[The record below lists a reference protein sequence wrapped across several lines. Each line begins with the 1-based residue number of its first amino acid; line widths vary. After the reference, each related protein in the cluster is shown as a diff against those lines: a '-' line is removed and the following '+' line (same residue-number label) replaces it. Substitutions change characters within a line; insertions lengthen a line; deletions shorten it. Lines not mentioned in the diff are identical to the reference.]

1 MEAQKQTLSERFYR
15 ALLRLFPFDFRG
27 DFGPEMEQA
36 FREQRV
42 HVERQAGKIGLF
54 RLWWETIAGIFTTAP
69 AEHLSM
75 LRQDVRYALRMMRK
89 NASYTAVAVTTLALG
104 IGANT
109 AIVSVINAV
118 LLKPLPYQQG
128 DQLVMLHQ
136 RADKVGLANI
146 SYSVPEIQDYRQ
158 QNRTLS
164 DLVEY
169 HSMQFML
176 LSKDEAS
183 RVRAGVV
190 SDGFFGMF
198 GVKPILG
205 RDFRPADDQP
215 GAPAVLLL
223 SYEYWKKHERGDPGI
238 VGKTFQMNDR
248 VHTVIG
254 VLPPV
259 PQYPN
264 ENDVYMPTSA
274 CPFRSSPGMISN
286 RGSRMMSL
294 FGRMKPGV
302 SVEHCKA
309 DLSVISARMIQQH
322 PDAYPK
328 EAGINTA
335 TVSLRQELTKGATPM
350 LLVLLGAA
358 GCVLLIACANVANLT
373 LARMAGRERELV
385 LRSALG
391 AGKGRLLRQLFTE
404 SLILGLL
411 AAGLGVLFASQTLK
425 LLVDFTARLTPRARE
440 IQVDGYMLLFALAA
454 ALLTSIVS
462 GSVSALYSRQD
473 LAAGLRDGNTH
484 STAGRHRVNAR
495 DVLVVCQ
502 VAFSFLLLV
511 GAGLMLRSFSKLRN
525 VDPGFVPQRV
535 LAMTVD
541 LNWSKYMGK
550 PELVRRASN
559 QLLEK
564 IQSQPGVLAAAISSS
579 YPLDP
584 DNATGGP
591 NEGMTI
597 EGHPQREGE
606 KPPLTALRSVTPD
619 YFKALGIPLIAG
631 RVFTESDN
639 DKVPNVVV
647 INRTAARRYWRD
659 EDPLGRRV
667 SFDKGEHWMKVVGV
681 VGDVKEFGL
690 DKEPGAETYVA
701 EAQISA
707 IGSIVVRTSQDGMN
721 IANQMRRAILEVD
734 PQTAIPN
741 VQTLDQAR
749 NASIASPRVMMDL
762 LGIFAGLALV
772 IAAFGIGGILALT
785 VNQRLNEIGIRVALG
800 AKPGDLLA
808 MILGQGMTLVVI
820 GLAIGL
826 VSAVGLT
833 RLMKTLL
840 FEVQPTDPI
849 TFAGVSLVLG
859 AAALVACYIPA
870 RRALRIDPLRALR
883 SE

>member
-27 DFGPEMEQA
+27 DFGPEMEQT

-54 RLWWETIAGIFTTAP
+54 RLWGETIAGIFTTAP

-89 NASYTAVAVTTLALG
+89 NMSYTVVAVITLALG

-146 SYSVPEIQDYRQ
+146 AYSVPEIQDYRR
-158 QNRTLS
+158 QNSTLS
-164 DLVEY
+164 NLVEY

-205 RDFRPADDQP
+205 RDFTPADDQP

-274 CPFRSSPGMISN
+274 CPYRSSPGMISN
-286 RGSRMMSL
+286 RNSRMMSL

-373 LARMAGRERELV
+373 LARMA
-385 LRSALG
+385 
-391 AGKGRLLRQLFTE
+391 
-404 SLILGLL
+404 
-411 AAGLGVLFASQTLK
+411 
-425 LLVDFTARLTPRARE
+425 
-440 IQVDGYMLLFALAA
+440 
-454 ALLTSIVS
+454 
-462 GSVSALYSRQD
+462 
-473 LAAGLRDGNTH
+473 
-484 STAGRHRVNAR
+484 
-495 DVLVVCQ
+495 
-502 VAFSFLLLV
+502 
-511 GAGLMLRSFSKLRN
+511 
-525 VDPGFVPQRV
+525 
-535 LAMTVD
+535 
-541 LNWSKYMGK
+541 
-550 PELVRRASN
+550 
-559 QLLEK
+559 
-564 IQSQPGVLAAAISSS
+564 
-579 YPLDP
+579 
-584 DNATGGP
+584 
-591 NEGMTI
+591 
-597 EGHPQREGE
+597 
-606 KPPLTALRSVTPD
+606 
-619 YFKALGIPLIAG
+619 
-631 RVFTESDN
+631 
-639 DKVPNVVV
+639 
-647 INRTAARRYWRD
+647 
-659 EDPLGRRV
+659 
-667 SFDKGEHWMKVVGV
+667 
-681 VGDVKEFGL
+681 
-690 DKEPGAETYVA
+690 
-701 EAQISA
+701 
-707 IGSIVVRTSQDGMN
+707 
-721 IANQMRRAILEVD
+721 
-734 PQTAIPN
+734 
-741 VQTLDQAR
+741 
-749 NASIASPRVMMDL
+749 
-762 LGIFAGLALV
+762 
-772 IAAFGIGGILALT
+772 
-785 VNQRLNEIGIRVALG
+785 
-800 AKPGDLLA
+800 
-808 MILGQGMTLVVI
+808 
-820 GLAIGL
+820 
-826 VSAVGLT
+826 
-833 RLMKTLL
+833 
-840 FEVQPTDPI
+840 
-849 TFAGVSLVLG
+849 
-859 AAALVACYIPA
+859 
-870 RRALRIDPLRALR
+870 
-883 SE
+883 

>member
-1 MEAQKQTLSERFYR
+1 MQAKKQTISERSYR

-27 DFGPEMEQA
+27 DFGSEMEQA
-36 FREQRV
+36 FREQRE
-42 HVERQAGKIGLF
+42 HANREAGKMGLF
-54 RLWWETIAGIFTTAP
+54 RLWGETIAGIFTTAP
-69 AEHLSM
+69 GEHLSM
-75 LRQDVRYALRMMRK
+75 LRQDASYALRMMRK
-89 NASYTAVAVTTLALG
+89 NASYTAVAVITLALG

-136 RADKVGLANI
+136 RADKLGLANLT
-146 SYSVPEIQDYRQ
+146 YSVPEIQDFRQ
-158 QNRTLS
+158 QNSTLS

-190 SDGFFGMF
+190 SDGFFGAF

-205 RDFRPADDQP
+205 RDFTPADDRL

-223 SYEYWKKHERGDPGI
+223 SYEYWKKHERGDPAI

-248 VHTVIG
+248 EHTVIG

-274 CPFRSSPGMISN
+274 CPFRSSPRMISN
-286 RGSRMMSL
+286 RNSRMMSL

-309 DLSVISARMIQQH
+309 DLALISSRMVQQH

-328 EAGINTA
+328 EAGVNTA
-335 TVSLRQELTKGATPM
+335 PVSLRQELTKGATPM

-404 SLILGLL
+404 SLILGLV
-411 AAGLGVLFASQTLK
+411 AACLGVLFASQTLK

-440 IQVDGYMLLFALAA
+440 IQVDGFMLLFAFAA

-473 LAAGLRDGNTH
+473 LAAGLRDGNMH
-484 STAGRHRVNAR
+484 STTGQHRVHAR
-495 DVLVVCQ
+495 DILVVCQ

-541 LNWSKYMGK
+541 LNWSKYMDK
-550 PELVRRASN
+550 PELARRAAN
-559 QLLEK
+559 RLLEK
-564 IQSQPGVLAAAISSS
+564 IQSQPGVLAAATSSS
-579 YPLDP
+579 YPMDP
-584 DNATGGP
+584 DNMGGW
-591 NEGMTI
+591 NRTMLV
-597 EGHPQREGE
+597 EGHPQREGQ
-606 KPPLTALRSVTPD
+606 KPPLSSIRSVSPD
-619 YFKALGIPLIAG
+619 YFKVLGIPLVAG

-639 DKVPNVVV
+639 DKVPDVVI
-647 INRTAARRYWRD
+647 INRTAARHYWRD
-659 EDPLGRRV
+659 EDPIGRRV
-667 SFDKGEHWMKVVGV
+667 SFDQGEHWIKVVGV

-690 DKEPGAETYVA
+690 DQAPGDETYL
-701 EAQISA
+701 AQA
-707 IGSIVVRTSQDGMN
+707 QTRALGSIVVRTSQDGMN

-734 PQTAIPN
+734 PETAIPN
-741 VQTLDQAR
+741 VETLEHAR
-749 NASIASPRVMMDL
+749 NASMASPRVMTDL
-762 LGIFAGLALV
+762 LGIFAALALA

-785 VNQRLNEIGIRVALG
+785 VNQRLNEIGIRIALG

-808 MILGQGMTLVVI
+808 MILRQGMTLVGI

-826 VSAVGLT
+826 ASAMGLT

-840 FEVQPTDPI
+840 FEVHPNDPI
-849 TFAGVSLVLG
+849 TFVGVSVVLG
-859 AAALVACYIPA
+859 AAALLACYVPA

>member
-1 MEAQKQTLSERFYR
+1 METQKQTLSERFYR

-36 FREQRV
+36 FREQRA
-42 HVERQAGKIGLF
+42 HVEAGKIGLF

-75 LRQDVRYALRMMRK
+75 LQQDVRYALRMMRK
-89 NASYTAVAVTTLALG
+89 NFSYTAVAVLTLALG

-136 RADKVGLANI
+136 RADKLGLANLT
-146 SYSVPEIQDYRQ
+146 YSVPEIQDFRQ
-158 QNRTLS
+158 QNSTLS

-176 LSKDEAS
+176 LSKDDAS

-190 SDGFFGMF
+190 SDGFFGTF

-205 RDFRPADDQP
+205 RDFTPADDKP

-248 VHTVIG
+248 EHTVIG

-274 CPFRSSPGMISN
+274 CPFRSSPRMISN
-286 RGSRMMSL
+286 RNSRMMSL

-302 SVEHCKA
+302 SVEHCKS
-309 DLSVISARMIQQH
+309 DLALISSRMVQQH

-328 EAGINTA
+328 EAGVNTA
-335 TVSLRQELTKGATPM
+335 AVSLRQELTKGATPM

-404 SLILGLL
+404 SLILGLV
-411 AAGLGVLFASQTLK
+411 AAVLGVLFASQTLK

-473 LAAGLRDGNTH
+473 LAAGLKDGNTH
-484 STAGRHRVNAR
+484 STTGQHRVHAR
-495 DVLVVCQ
+495 DILVVCQ

-541 LNWSKYMGK
+541 LNWSKYMNK
-550 PELVRRASN
+550 PELARRAAN
-559 QLLEK
+559 RLLEK
-564 IQSQPGVLAAAISSS
+564 IQSQPGVLAAATSSS
-579 YPLDP
+579 YPMDP
-584 DNATGGP
+584 DNMGGW
-591 NEGMTI
+591 NRTMLV
-597 EGHPQREGE
+597 EGHPQREGQ
-606 KPPLTALRSVTPD
+606 KPPLSSIRSVSPD
-619 YFKALGIPLIAG
+619 YFKVLGIPLIAG
-631 RVFTESDN
+631 RVFMESDN
-639 DKVPNVVV
+639 DKVPDVVV
-647 INRTAARRYWRD
+647 INRTAARHYWRD
-659 EDPLGRRV
+659 EDPIGRRV
-667 SFDKGEHWMKVVGV
+667 SFDQGEHWIKVVGV

-690 DKEPGAETYVA
+690 DQPPGDETYL
-701 EAQISA
+701 AQA
-707 IGSIVVRTSQDGMN
+707 QTRALGSIVVRTSQDGMN

-741 VQTLDQAR
+741 VETLEHAR
-749 NASIASPRVMMDL
+749 NASMASPRVMTDL
-762 LGIFAGLALV
+762 LGIFAALALA

-785 VNQRLNEIGIRVALG
+785 VNQRLNEIGIRIALG

-808 MILGQGMTLVVI
+808 MILRQGMTLVGI

-826 VSAVGLT
+826 ASAMGLT

-840 FEVQPTDPI
+840 FEVQPNDPV
-849 TFAGVSLVLG
+849 TFAGVSAVLG
-859 AAALVACYIPA
+859 AAALLACYIPA

>member
-1 MEAQKQTLSERFYR
+1 MEAQNLSRSERFYR

-27 DFGPEMEQA
+27 DFGPEMEQT
-36 FREQRV
+36 FREQHV
-42 HVERQAGKIGLF
+42 HAQRDAGKIGLF

-75 LRQDVRYALRMMRK
+75 LRQDVTYALRMMRK
-89 NASYTAVAVTTLALG
+89 NASYTAIAVITLALG

-136 RADKVGLANI
+136 RADKVGLAGIN
-146 SYSVPEIQDYRQ
+146 YSVPEIKDYRQ
-158 QNRTLS
+158 QNSTLT

-183 RVRAGVV
+183 RVRTGVV

-205 RDFRPADDQP
+205 RDFTPADDRP

-223 SYEYWKKHERGDPGI
+223 SYEYWEKHERADPNI

-274 CPFRSSPGMISN
+274 CPFRSRPQMIQDRN
-286 RGSRMMSL
+286 GRMMSV

-309 DLSVISARMIQQH
+309 DLSVISARMVAQH

-328 EAGINTA
+328 EMGINTA
-335 TVSLRQELTKGATPM
+335 TVSLRKELTSGAAPM

-373 LARMAGRERELV
+373 LARMAGREKELV

-404 SLILGLL
+404 SLILGIL
-411 AAGLGVLFASQTLK
+411 AAGLGVLFASQSLK
-425 LLVDFTARLTPRARE
+425 LLVEFTARLTPRARE
-440 IQVDGYMLLFALAA
+440 IHVDGYMLLFALGAA
-454 ALLTSIVS
+454 FLTSIVS

-473 LAAGLRDGNTH
+473 LAAGLKDGNTQ
-484 STAGRHRVNAR
+484 STVGRHRVYAR

-511 GAGLMLRSFSKLRN
+511 GAGLMLRSFSNLRN

-550 PELVRRASN
+550 PELVRRVLN

-564 IQSQPGVLAAAISSS
+564 TQAQPGVLAAAISSS
-579 YPLDP
+579 YPMDP
-584 DNATGGP
+584 DNAGG
-591 NEGMTI
+591 GMNQPLAI
-597 EGHPQREGE
+597 EGHPVREGE
-606 KPPLTALRSVTPD
+606 RAPVSAIRSVTPD
-619 YFKALGIPLIAG
+619 YFRALGIPLVAG
-631 RVFTESDN
+631 RVFAESDN
-639 DKVPNVVV
+639 EKVPDVVV
-647 INRTAARRYWRD
+647 INRALARHYWRA
-659 EDPLGRRV
+659 EDPVGRRV
-667 SFDKGEHWMKVVGV
+667 SFDKGKHWVKVVGV

-690 DKEPGAETYVA
+690 DQEPSDELYVA
-701 EAQISA
+701 QAQNPA
-707 IGSIVVRTSQDGMN
+707 LGSIVVRTSQDGLN

-734 PQTAIPN
+734 PQTAFPN
-741 VQTLDQAR
+741 VQTLEQAR
-749 NASIASPRVMMDL
+749 NASMANPRVMTDL
-762 LGIFAGLALV
+762 LGIFAALALV

-800 AKPGDLLA
+800 AKPADLLG

-820 GLAIGL
+820 GLVIGLLSAIGL
-826 VSAVGLT
+826 T
-833 RLMKTLL
+833 RMMKTLL
-840 FEVQPTDPI
+840 FQVQPTDPL

-859 AAALVACYIPA
+859 GAALLACYVPA
-870 RRALRIDPLRALR
+870 RRALRIDPLQALR

>member
-1 MEAQKQTLSERFYR
+1 METQKQTLSERFYR

-36 FREQRV
+36 FREQRA
-42 HVERQAGKIGLF
+42 HVQAGKIGLF

-69 AEHLSM
+69 AEHISM

-89 NASYTAVAVTTLALG
+89 NVSYTAVAVITLALG

-136 RADKVGLANI
+136 RADKLGLANI
-146 SYSVPEIQDYRQ
+146 PYSVPEIQDYRQ
-158 QNRTLS
+158 QNSTLS

-176 LSKDEAS
+176 LSKDDAS

-190 SDGFFGMF
+190 SDGFFGTF

-205 RDFRPADDQP
+205 RDFTPTDDRP

-248 VHTVIG
+248 QHTVVG

-274 CPFRSSPGMISN
+274 CPFRSNPKTIAN
-286 RGSRMMSL
+286 RNGRMMSL

-302 SVEHCKA
+302 SLEHCKS
-309 DLSVISARMIQQH
+309 DLALISSRMVQQH

-328 EAGINTA
+328 EAGVNTA
-335 TVSLRQELTKGATPM
+335 PVSLRQELTKGATPM

-404 SLILGLL
+404 SLILGLV
-411 AAGLGVLFASQTLK
+411 AALLGVLFASQTLK

-473 LAAGLRDGNTH
+473 LAAGLKDGNAH
-484 STAGRHRVNAR
+484 STTGQHRVHAR
-495 DVLVVCQ
+495 DILVVCQ

-541 LNWSKYMGK
+541 LNWSKYMNK
-550 PELVRRASN
+550 PELSRRIAN

-579 YPLDP
+579 YPMDP
-584 DNATGGP
+584 DNLGGW
-591 NEGMTI
+591 NRTMLV
-597 EGHPQREGE
+597 EGHPQREGQ
-606 KPPLTALRSVTPD
+606 KSPLSSIRSVSPD

-631 RVFTESDN
+631 RVFTESDD
-639 DKVPNVVV
+639 DKVPDVVLM
-647 INRTAARRYWRD
+647 NRTAARHYWGD
-659 EDPLGRRV
+659 EDPVGRRV
-667 SFDKGEHWMKVVGV
+667 SFDQGKHWIKVVGV

-690 DKEPGAETYVA
+690 DQPPGDETYL
-701 EAQISA
+701 AQEQTRA
-707 IGSIVVRTSQDGMN
+707 IGSIVVRTSQDGLN

-741 VQTLDQAR
+741 VETLEHAR
-749 NASIASPRVMMDL
+749 NASMASPRVMTDL
-762 LGIFAGLALV
+762 LGIFAALALA

-785 VNQRLNEIGIRVALG
+785 VNQRLNEIGIRIALG

-808 MILGQGMTLVVI
+808 MILRQGMALVGI

-826 VSAVGLT
+826 ASAMGLT

-849 TFAGVSLVLG
+849 TFAGVSVVLG
-859 AAALVACYIPA
+859 AAALLACYIPA

>member
-1 MEAQKQTLSERFYR
+1 METQKQTLSERFYR
-15 ALLRLFPFDFRG
+15 GLLRLFPFDFRG

-36 FREQRV
+36 FREQRA
-42 HVERQAGKIGLF
+42 HVQAGKIGLF

-89 NASYTAVAVTTLALG
+89 NLSYTAVAVLTLALG

-136 RADKVGLANI
+136 RADKLGLANI
-146 SYSVPEIQDYRQ
+146 PYSVPEIQDYRQ
-158 QNRTLS
+158 QNSTLS

-176 LSKDEAS
+176 LSKDDAS

-190 SDGFFGMF
+190 SDGFFGTF

-205 RDFRPADDQP
+205 RDFTPADDRQ

-248 VHTVIG
+248 EHTVIG

-274 CPFRSSPGMISN
+274 CPFRSNPKTIAN
-286 RGSRMMSL
+286 RNNRMMSL

-302 SVEHCKA
+302 SVEHCKS
-309 DLSVISARMIQQH
+309 DLALISSRMVQQH

-328 EAGINTA
+328 EAGVNTA
-335 TVSLRQELTKGATPM
+335 PVSLRQELTKGATPM

-404 SLILGLL
+404 SLILGLV
-411 AAGLGVLFASQTLK
+411 AAVLGVLFASQTLK

-454 ALLTSIVS
+454 ALLTSIVA

-473 LAAGLRDGNTH
+473 LAAGLKDGNMH
-484 STAGRHRVNAR
+484 STAGEHRVHAR
-495 DVLVVCQ
+495 DILVICQ

-541 LNWSKYMGK
+541 LNWSKYMNK
-550 PELVRRASN
+550 PELARRIAN
-559 QLLEK
+559 QLLDK

-579 YPLDP
+579 YPMDP
-584 DNATGGP
+584 DNLGGW
-591 NEGMTI
+591 NRTMLV
-597 EGHPQREGE
+597 EGHPQREGQ
-606 KPPLTALRSVTPD
+606 KPPLSSMRSVSPD

-631 RVFTESDN
+631 RVFTESDD
-639 DKVPNVVV
+639 DKVPEVVL
-647 INRTAARRYWRD
+647 INRTAARHYWRD
-659 EDPLGRRV
+659 EDPIGRRV
-667 SFDKGEHWMKVVGV
+667 SFDQGKHWVKVVGV

-690 DKEPGAETYVA
+690 DQPPGDETYL
-701 EAQISA
+701 AQAQTRA
-707 IGSIVVRTSQDGMN
+707 IGSIVVRTSQDGLN

-741 VQTLDQAR
+741 VETLEHAR
-749 NASIASPRVMMDL
+749 NASMASPRVMTDL
-762 LGIFAGLALV
+762 LGIFAALALA

-785 VNQRLNEIGIRVALG
+785 VNQRLNEIGIRIALG

-808 MILGQGMTLVVI
+808 MILRQGMTLVGI

-826 VSAVGLT
+826 ASAMGLT

-849 TFAGVSLVLG
+849 TFAGVSVVLG
-859 AAALVACYIPA
+859 AAALLACYIPA

>member
-1 MEAQKQTLSERFYR
+1 MQAQNKTLSERFYR

-27 DFGPEMEQA
+27 DFGPEMEQT
-36 FREQRV
+36 FREQQV
-42 HVERQAGKIGLF
+42 HAQRQAGKIGLF

-69 AEHLSM
+69 GEHLSM
-75 LRQDVRYALRMMRK
+75 LRQDVRYALRMMRQ
-89 NASYTAVAVTTLALG
+89 NVSYTAIAVITLALG

-136 RADKVGLANI
+136 RADKAGLANI
-146 SYSVPEIQDYRQ
+146 NYSVPEIKDYRQ
-158 QNRTLS
+158 QSSTLT
-164 DLVEY
+164 DVVEY

-176 LSKDEAS
+176 LSKDEAT
-183 RVRAGVV
+183 RVRTGVV

-198 GVKPILG
+198 GVRPILG
-205 RDFRPADDQP
+205 RDFTAADDQP

-223 SYEYWKKHERGDPGI
+223 SNEYWKKHERGDPNI
-238 VGKTFQMNDR
+238 VGRTFQMNDR

-274 CPFRSSPGMISN
+274 CPFRSRPQMIAN
-286 RGSRMMSL
+286 RNGRMMSV

-302 SVEHCKA
+302 SVERCKA

-322 PDAYPK
+322 PEAYPK
-328 EAGINTA
+328 DMGINTA
-335 TVSLRQELTKGATPM
+335 TVSLRQELTKDATPM

-411 AAGLGVLFASQTLK
+411 AAGLGVVFASQSLK

-440 IQVDGYMLLFALAA
+440 IQVDGSMLLFALGA

-473 LAAGLRDGNTH
+473 LAAGLRDGNAQ
-484 STAGRHRVNAR
+484 STVGRHRVHAR

-511 GAGLMLRSFSKLRN
+511 GAGLMLRSFSKLRI

-541 LNWSKYMGK
+541 LNWSKYMNK
-550 PELVRRASN
+550 PELRRRISN

-564 IQSQPGVLAAAISSS
+564 IHEQPGVLAAAISSS
-579 YPLDP
+579 YPMDP
-584 DNATGGP
+584 DNVGGGW
-591 NEGMTI
+591 NQAMLI
-597 EGHPQREGE
+597 EGQPQREGE
-606 KPPLTALRSVTPD
+606 HPPVSSIRSVSPD

-631 RVFTESDN
+631 RVFTEADN
-639 DKVPNVVV
+639 DKVPDVLV
-647 INRTAARRYWRD
+647 INRTAARHYWGDRD
-659 EDPLGRRV
+659 PIGRRV

-690 DKEPGAETYVA
+690 DKEPGDESYVA
-701 EAQISA
+701 QAQTPA
-707 IGSIVVRTSQDGMN
+707 LGSIVVRTSQDGIN
-721 IANQMRRAILEVD
+721 ISNQMRRAILEVD

-741 VQTLDQAR
+741 VQTLEQAR
-749 NASIASPRVMMDL
+749 NASMASPRVMMDL

-772 IAAFGIGGILALT
+772 IAAFGIAGILALT

-800 AKPGDLLA
+800 AKPGDLLR

-820 GLAIGL
+820 GLVIGL
-826 VSAVGLT
+826 ASAMGLT

-840 FEVQPTDPI
+840 FQVQPTDPL

-859 AAALVACYIPA
+859 AAALLACYVPA

-883 SE
+883 TE

>member
-42 HVERQAGKIGLF
+42 HAQREAGNIGLF

-89 NASYTAVAVTTLALG
+89 NAGYTTVAVTTLALG

-118 LLKPLPYQQG
+118 LLQPLPYQQG
-128 DQLVMLHQ
+128 DRLVMLHQ
-136 RADKVGLANI
+136 RAEKAGLANI
-146 SYSVPEIQDYRQ
+146 LYSVPEIKDYRQ
-158 QNRTLS
+158 QNSTLS
-164 DLVEY
+164 GLVEY

-176 LSKDEAS
+176 LSKEGAA

-190 SDGFFGMF
+190 SNGFFGMF
-198 GVKPILG
+198 GVQPILG
-205 RDFRPADDQP
+205 RDFTPADDQP

-223 SYEYWKKHERGDPGI
+223 SYEYWKKHERGDPAI
-238 VGKTFQMNDR
+238 VGRTFQMNDR
-248 VHTVIG
+248 QHTVIG

-286 RGSRMMSL
+286 RRSRMMSL

-309 DLSVISARMIQQH
+309 DLAVISSRMIQQH

-328 EAGINTA
+328 EAGITTA
-335 TVSLRQELTKGATPM
+335 PVSLRQELTKGATPM

-373 LARMAGRERELV
+373 LARMAGRERELA

-404 SLILGLL
+404 SLILGLV
-411 AAGLGVLFASQTLK
+411 AAVLGVLFASETLK

-473 LAAGLRDGNTH
+473 LAGGLRDGNLH
-484 STAGRHRVNAR
+484 STPGARRVHAR
-495 DVLVVCQ
+495 DILVICQ

-525 VDPGFVPQRV
+525 VDAGFVPQRV
-535 LAMTVD
+535 LAMSVD
-541 LNWSKYMGK
+541 LNWSKYMNK
-550 PELVRRASN
+550 PELVRRVST
-559 QLLEK
+559 QLLGK

-591 NEGMTI
+591 NEEMTI

-631 RVFTESDN
+631 RTFTDSDN
-639 DKVPNVVV
+639 DKVPNVLV

-681 VGDVKEFGL
+681 VGDVREFGL

-707 IGSIVVRTSQDGMN
+707 IGSVVVRTSQDGLN
-721 IANQMRRAILEVD
+721 IANQVRRAILEVD
-734 PQTAIPN
+734 PQTAIPT
-741 VQTLDQAR
+741 VQTLEQAR
-749 NASIASPRVMMDL
+749 NASMASPRVMTDL
-762 LGIFAGLALV
+762 LGIFAALALA
-772 IAAFGIGGILALT
+772 IAAFGIGGILALM

-800 AKPGDLLA
+800 AKPGDLLV
-808 MILGQGMTLVVI
+808 MILRQGMTLVVI

-826 VSAVGLT
+826 ASALGLT

-840 FEVQPTDPI
+840 FEVQPTDPL
-849 TFAGVSLVLG
+849 TFAAVSLVLG
-859 AAALVACYIPA
+859 AAALLACYVPA

>member
-1 MEAQKQTLSERFYR
+1 MNRRSKVELFEEIRLGYAAGETIKALAKKHGVHRRMVRQAIASSIPPERKKH
-15 ALLRLFPFDFRG
+15 
-27 DFGPEMEQA
+27 E
-36 FREQRV
+36 REQPKLDPVKEAIDRML
-42 HVERQAGKIGLF
+42 EGDRQAPRKQ
-54 RLWWETIAGIFTTAP
+54 RHTA
-69 AEHLSM
+69 H
-75 LRQDVRYALRMMRK
+75 R
-89 NASYTAVAVTTLALG
+89 

-146 SYSVPEIQDYRQ
+146 AYSVPEIKDYRQ
-158 QNRTLS
+158 QNSTLS

-274 CPFRSSPGMISN
+274 CPYRSSPGMISN
-286 RGSRMMSL
+286 RGRRMMSL

-322 PDAYPK
+322 PDAYPN

-358 GCVLLIACANVANLT
+358 ACVLLIACANVANLT

-425 LLVDFTARLTPRARE
+425 LLVD
-440 IQVDGYMLLFALAA
+440 
-454 ALLTSIVS
+454 LTSPP
-462 GSVSALYSRQD
+462 R
-473 LAAGLRDGNTH
+473 
-484 STAGRHRVNAR
+484 
-495 DVLVVCQ
+495 
-502 VAFSFLLLV
+502 
-511 GAGLMLRSFSKLRN
+511 RS
-525 VDPGFVPQRV
+525 
-535 LAMTVD
+535 
-541 LNWSKYMGK
+541 
-550 PELVRRASN
+550 
-559 QLLEK
+559 
-564 IQSQPGVLAAAISSS
+564 
-579 YPLDP
+579 
-584 DNATGGP
+584 
-591 NEGMTI
+591 
-597 EGHPQREGE
+597 
-606 KPPLTALRSVTPD
+606 
-619 YFKALGIPLIAG
+619 
-631 RVFTESDN
+631 
-639 DKVPNVVV
+639 
-647 INRTAARRYWRD
+647 
-659 EDPLGRRV
+659 
-667 SFDKGEHWMKVVGV
+667 
-681 VGDVKEFGL
+681 
-690 DKEPGAETYVA
+690 
-701 EAQISA
+701 
-707 IGSIVVRTSQDGMN
+707 
-721 IANQMRRAILEVD
+721 
-734 PQTAIPN
+734 
-741 VQTLDQAR
+741 
-749 NASIASPRVMMDL
+749 
-762 LGIFAGLALV
+762 
-772 IAAFGIGGILALT
+772 
-785 VNQRLNEIGIRVALG
+785 
-800 AKPGDLLA
+800 
-808 MILGQGMTLVVI
+808 
-820 GLAIGL
+820 
-826 VSAVGLT
+826 
-833 RLMKTLL
+833 
-840 FEVQPTDPI
+840 
-849 TFAGVSLVLG
+849 
-859 AAALVACYIPA
+859 
-870 RRALRIDPLRALR
+870 
-883 SE
+883 

>member
-27 DFGPEMEQA
+27 DFGPEMEQT

-54 RLWWETIAGIFTTAP
+54 RLWGETIAGIFTTAP

-89 NASYTAVAVTTLALG
+89 NMSYTVVAVITLALG

-146 SYSVPEIQDYRQ
+146 AYSVPEIQDYRR
-158 QNRTLS
+158 QNSTLS
-164 DLVEY
+164 NLVEY

-205 RDFRPADDQP
+205 RDFTPADDQP

-274 CPFRSSPGMISN
+274 CPYRSSPGMISN
-286 RGSRMMSL
+286 RNSRMMSL

-541 LNWSKYMGK
+541 LNWSKYMNK
-550 PELVRRASN
+550 PELARRVSN

-606 KPPLTALRSVTPD
+606 KPPLTTLRSVTPD
-619 YFKALGIPLIAG
+619 YFRALGIPLIAG

-741 VQTLDQAR
+741 VETLEHAR
-749 NASIASPRVMMDL
+749 NASMASPRVMMDL
-762 LGIFAGLALV
+762 LGIFSGLALV
-772 IAAFGIGGILALT
+772 IAAFGIGGILALS

-808 MILGQGMTLVVI
+808 MILRQGMTLVVI
-820 GLAIGL
+820 GLAIGF
-826 VSAVGLT
+826 VSAMGLT

-849 TFAGVSLVLG
+849 TFAGVSLVL
-859 AAALVACYIPA
+859 ATAALVASYVPA

>member
-1 MEAQKQTLSERFYR
+1 MEAQKQSRSERFYR

-42 HVERQAGKIGLF
+42 HAQREAGKIGLF

-69 AEHLSM
+69 AEHFSM
-75 LRQDVRYALRMMRK
+75 LRLDVRYALRMMRK
-89 NASYTAVAVTTLALG
+89 NVSYTAVAVITLALG

-136 RADKVGLANI
+136 RADKVGLAGI
-146 SYSVPEIQDYRQ
+146 GYSVPEIQDYRQ
-158 QNRTLS
+158 QNASLS

-169 HSMQFML
+169 HGMQFTL
-176 LSKDEAS
+176 FSKEEAS
-183 RVRAGVV
+183 RVRTGVV
-190 SDGFFGMF
+190 SDGFFRMF
-198 GVKPILG
+198 GVNPILG
-205 RDFRPADDQP
+205 RDFTPADDKP

-223 SYEYWKKHERGDPGI
+223 SYEYWKMHERGDPNI

-274 CPFRSSPGMISN
+274 CPFRSRPQMIAN
-286 RGSRMMSL
+286 RKGRMMSL

-302 SVEHCKA
+302 SEEHCKA
-309 DLSVISARMIQQH
+309 DLAVISARMVRQY
-322 PDAYPK
+322 PGAYPK
-328 EAGINTA
+328 EMGINTA
-335 TVSLRQELTKGATPM
+335 AVSLRHELTEGARPM

-358 GCVLLIACANVANLT
+358 VCVLLIACANVANLT
-373 LARMAGRERELV
+373 LARMSGRERELV

-411 AAGLGVLFASQTLK
+411 AAGLGVLFASQSLK

-454 ALLTSIVS
+454 AFLTSIVS
-462 GSVSALYSRQD
+462 GSVAALYSRQD
-473 LAAGLRDGNTH
+473 LAAGLKDGNTQ
-484 STAGRHRVNAR
+484 STLGRHRVHAR

-511 GAGLMLRSFSKLRN
+511 AAGLMLRSFSKLRQ

-541 LNWSKYMGK
+541 LNWSKYK
-550 PELVRRASN
+550 EPEQRRRISN

-579 YPLDP
+579 YPMDP
-584 DNATGGP
+584 DNIGGGW
-591 NEGMTI
+591 NRSMLI
-597 EGHPQREGE
+597 EGRPRRDGE
-606 KPPLTALRSVTPD
+606 RPPLSAIRSVSPD
-619 YFKALGIPLIAG
+619 YFKALGIPLVNG
-631 RVFTESDN
+631 RVIAESDS
-639 DKVPNVVV
+639 DKTPEVVV
-647 INRTAARRYWRD
+647 INRAAARHYWLD
-659 EDPLGRRV
+659 EDPIGRRI
-667 SFDKGEHWMKVVGV
+667 SFDDGEHWSKVVGV
-681 VGDVKEFGL
+681 VGDVRELGL
-690 DKEPGAETYVA
+690 DKEAGDELYL
-701 EAQISA
+701 AQA
-707 IGSIVVRTSQDGMN
+707 QTPALGSIVVRTGQDGIN
-721 IANQMRRAILEVD
+721 VGNQMRRAVFEVD

-741 VQTLDQAR
+741 VETLEQAR
-749 NASIASPRVMMDL
+749 NASLASPRVMTDL
-762 LGIFAGLALV
+762 LGIFAGLALA

-808 MILGQGMTLVVI
+808 MILRQGMTLVVV

-826 VSAVGLT
+826 GSAMGLT
-833 RLMKTLL
+833 RLMKALL
-840 FEVQPTDPI
+840 FQVQPTDPI

-859 AAALVACYIPA
+859 AAALLACYVPA

>member
-1 MEAQKQTLSERFYR
+1 METQKQTLSERFYR
-15 ALLRLFPFDFRG
+15 GLLRLFPFDFRG

-36 FREQRV
+36 FREQRA
-42 HVERQAGKIGLF
+42 HVQAGKIGLF

-89 NASYTAVAVTTLALG
+89 NLSYTAVAVLTLALG

-136 RADKVGLANI
+136 RADKLGLANI
-146 SYSVPEIQDYRQ
+146 PYSVPEIQDYRQ
-158 QNRTLS
+158 QNSTLS

-176 LSKDEAS
+176 LSKDDAS

-190 SDGFFGMF
+190 SDGFFGTF

-205 RDFRPADDQP
+205 RDFTPADDRQ

-248 VHTVIG
+248 EHTVIG

-274 CPFRSSPGMISN
+274 CPFRSNPKTIAN
-286 RGSRMMSL
+286 RNNRMMSL

-302 SVEHCKA
+302 SVEHCKS
-309 DLSVISARMIQQH
+309 DLALISSRMVQQH

-328 EAGINTA
+328 EAGVNTA
-335 TVSLRQELTKGATPM
+335 PVSLRQELTKGATPM

-404 SLILGLL
+404 SLILGLV
-411 AAGLGVLFASQTLK
+411 AAVLGVLFASQTLK

-473 LAAGLRDGNTH
+473 LAAGLKDGNTH
-484 STAGRHRVNAR
+484 STAGQHRVHAR
-495 DVLVVCQ
+495 DILVVCQ

-541 LNWSKYMGK
+541 LNWSKYMNK
-550 PELVRRASN
+550 PELARRIAN

-579 YPLDP
+579 YPMDP
-584 DNATGGP
+584 DNLGGW
-591 NEGMTI
+591 NRTMLV
-597 EGHPQREGE
+597 EGHPQREGQ
-606 KPPLTALRSVTPD
+606 KPPLSSMRSVSPD

-631 RVFTESDN
+631 RVFTESDD
-639 DKVPNVVV
+639 DKVPEVVL
-647 INRTAARRYWRD
+647 INRTAARHYWRD
-659 EDPLGRRV
+659 EDPIGRRV
-667 SFDKGEHWMKVVGV
+667 SFDQGKHWVKVVGV

-690 DKEPGAETYVA
+690 DQPPGDETYL
-701 EAQISA
+701 AQAQTRA
-707 IGSIVVRTSQDGMN
+707 IGSIVVRTSQDGLN

-741 VQTLDQAR
+741 VETLEHAR
-749 NASIASPRVMMDL
+749 NASMASPRVMTDL
-762 LGIFAGLALV
+762 LGIFAALALA

-785 VNQRLNEIGIRVALG
+785 VNQRLNEIGIRIALG

-808 MILGQGMTLVVI
+808 MILRQGMTLVGI

-826 VSAVGLT
+826 ASAMGLT

-849 TFAGVSLVLG
+849 TFAGVSVVLG
-859 AAALVACYIPA
+859 AAALLACYIPA